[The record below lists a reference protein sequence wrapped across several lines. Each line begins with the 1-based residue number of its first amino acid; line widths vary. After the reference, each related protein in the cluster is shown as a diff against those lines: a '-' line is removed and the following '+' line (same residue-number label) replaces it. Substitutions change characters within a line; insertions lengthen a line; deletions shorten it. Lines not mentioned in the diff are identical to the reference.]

1 MTEEN
6 QRLPGEVVE
15 TYRPPER
22 REVVHSYTRP
32 LPERMRPAP
41 PPVRRRKK
49 GLWIFLVCAVLAQRR
64 ACVGLAVAAGVL
76 MFCAA
81 ISDLYDGRLARKWK
95 VVSTFGKLAD
105 PLMDKVFF
113 IVSFP
118 TLLWVIG
125 AQGESPTHAL
135 VMLVFTVLYILRDQ
149 WVTFLRSVAAAY
161 RADVGAMWLGKVRT
175 ALSFPAAAYI
185 YAYLA
190 LHHLLPPACQGPL
203 MASVY
208 AVEGVLIALNVYSCA
223 VYTRVYW
230 PYLVRAIGAK

>member
-1 MTEEN
+1 MSS
-6 QRLPGEVVE
+6 RFK
-15 TYRPPER
+15 
-22 REVVHSYTRP
+22 SYFVNALTFSRVP
-32 LPERMRPAP
+32 L
-41 PPVRRRKK
+41 
-49 GLWIFLVCAVLAQRR
+49 IFGFMLCAVFAHRLSSP
-64 ACVGLAVAAGVL
+64 GLALAAGVL
-76 MFCAA
+76 MSLAGL
-81 ISDLYDGRLARKWK
+81 SDLFDGKLARRWR

-208 AVEGVLIALNVYSCA
+208 AVEGVLVALNVYSCA